1 MDDTFIVTV
10 FLALADLLAAAGH
23 RDHVLARV
31 SDAEVL
37 TVAVV
42 AAASF
47 GNHHERALQ
56 VLVRLG
62 YLSGP
67 LSVSRFNRRLHA
79 LGHWLGAMLTG
90 IAELFMRH
98 EVEFVL
104 DSLPVPACERAR
116 ADRCRKVQG
125 KDYLG
130 YVAAKRRYFFGWRLH
145 LVITPAGIPVTVL
158 LTPARY
164 GDLAPVHELV
174 YGLPAGAAVYGDK
187 AYNAKRDEAAI
198 LEDTGVRLV
207 PLRKKNME
215 PNTWQERQRL
225 PELRA
230 RVETVNGQL
239 AAMGIERL
247 HARTTD
253 GVELKVAASLV
264 AVAWQ
269 NIQDHA
275 VTLAFALLRAD

>member
-10 FLALADLLAAAGH
+10 YLALADVLEAAGH
-23 RDHVLARV
+23 RDHVLTQV
-31 SDAEVL
+31 STAEVL

-56 VLVRLG
+56 VLSRLG
-62 YLSGP
+62 YLSGR

-79 LGHWLGAMLTG
+79 VGHWLSSLLELVG
-90 IAELFMRH
+90 ELFARQEPH
-98 EVEFVL
+98 CVS

-116 ADRCRKVQG
+116 ATRCRKVQG

-145 LVITPAGIPVTVL
+145 LVVTPEGIPVNVL
-158 LTPARY
+158 LTPARS

-174 YGLPAGAAVYGDK
+174 WGLPAGARVYGDK
-187 AYNAKRDEAAI
+187 AYNAKADAASI
-198 LEDTGVRLV
+198 LADTGVRLV
-207 PLRKKNME
+207 PLRKKNMQ
-215 PNTWQERQRL
+215 PNDWCDRQVL

-230 RVETVNGQL
+230 RVETVNSQL

-247 HARTTD
+247 HARTAA
-253 GVELKVAASLV
+253 GVEVKVAASLV
-264 AVAWQ
+264 AVAWA
-269 NIQDHA
+269 NIHA
-275 VTLAFALLRAD
+275 NAIPLAFRLLQHD